1 MLLIALL
8 TLTSF
13 LLFNVITVFLFA
25 AICDEQYLYHPEK
38 ISLFP
43 NRQMIA
49 APILVENFSR
59 DKHQSYFKND
69 IHR

>member
-1 MLLIALL
+1 
-8 TLTSF
+8 
-13 LLFNVITVFLFA
+13 VITVFLFA